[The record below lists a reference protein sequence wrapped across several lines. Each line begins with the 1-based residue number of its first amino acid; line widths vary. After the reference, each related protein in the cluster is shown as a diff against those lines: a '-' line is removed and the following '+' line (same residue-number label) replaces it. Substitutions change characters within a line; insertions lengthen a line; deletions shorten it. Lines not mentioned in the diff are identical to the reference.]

1 MGRLGRLDFDEVA
14 HLDAGAQGHKAPVDA
29 PARAA
34 VAEVGVDAVGE
45 VEDRGPGGQ
54 VFTGTW
60 TNGCFRENQR
70 WATVGATAQACGFQ

>member
-1 MGRLGRLDFDEVA
+1 MDD
-14 HLDAGAQGHKAPVDA
+14 
-29 PARAA
+29 RAN
-34 VAEVGVDAVGE
+34 GWGTKSG
-45 VEDRGPGGQ
+45 GPGGQ